1 MKSWAANL
9 HRSFG
14 ALPSHGTSGAG
25 FVFEQDPMFH
35 VHIANDYRS
44 PMKVNPE
51 LLNRLHSVYLLAKSH
66 CKYSQ
71 NKK

>member
-1 MKSWAANL
+1 M
-9 HRSFG
+9 
-14 ALPSHGTSGAG
+14 
-25 FVFEQDPMFH
+25 
-35 VHIANDYRS
+35 HIANDYRS

>member
-25 FVFEQDPMFH
+25 FVFEQDLMFH
-35 VHIANDYRS
+35 VRIANDYRS

-51 LLNRLHSVYLLAKSH
+51 LLNGLHSVYLLAKSH

-71 NKK
+71 NKR